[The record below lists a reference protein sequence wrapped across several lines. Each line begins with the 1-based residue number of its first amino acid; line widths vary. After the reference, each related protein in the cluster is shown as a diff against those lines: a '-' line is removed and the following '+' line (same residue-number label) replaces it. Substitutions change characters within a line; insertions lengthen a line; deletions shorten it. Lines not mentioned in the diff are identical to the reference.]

1 MHDALEPQSNTPK
14 KEKRKRL
21 QGSCDSCRKR
31 KSASCF
37 CSMSVDS
44 IAINFDHLY
53 QPNVGDSA
61 EMRDN
66 RCTNCIT
73 SRIECTHVRG
83 KACPVEISRT
93 PYTNSPM
100 TAQEYVAAILS
111 TTTVYVPSH
120 DPEVSH
126 RILVVVAQ
134 YARILEEKVAVLQ
147 VQISAPTITSQ
158 NASMP
163 TADSG
168 DNLEATRTSGD
179 AQNDAYNHVP
189 MRDIS
194 TNLTTSNAEND
205 RFHGL
210 SSSVQLIKTAIHHMN
225 GNTSYVVGVRRPEFW
240 STQPWEK
247 LTIEVENYIFPED
260 DLLDALITIYFEQI
274 NPILGILHFPSFNQS
289 ISDGLHLRH
298 SEFAALVLAVCS
310 LASRHSDDPRVFM
323 DDSSSTHS
331 CGWKWFRQ
339 IRPFGSTFL
348 PEPSLY
354 RLQLVCL
361 SAMYTNG
368 ISIPEESWMLAGLG
382 LRLAH
387 AAGAHH
393 PDRYRNMEPLT
404 AELHRRVFWV
414 LVISDTLMSSFNGR
428 PAITNPDEFEIKLPV
443 SGDAEY
449 WGIPNAVQ
457 SNGKPSLG
465 AFTPVYLQLFLILA
479 RIQRA
484 VTVDNVTE
492 RMNSSSLNAWL
503 DTVPDHRKAQ
513 ILDAIILLISELVR
527 WDPHQQNQIFLD
539 QSAALYST
547 YYHAQILMHRPF
559 IPTPN
564 EESLRNT
571 HFPSLAI
578 CANAARAC
586 GHVLDVQARRGRG
599 PLHYPALIV
608 MKLSEITFHTHI
620 GQVALFDS
628 AVVLLFNVWAV
639 SGGRKAQ
646 TPDHLS
652 RATADAEKCVRV
664 LRLYERR
671 WRIAGRQ
678 CDIINA
684 MLKHASDVQRRVKE
698 TTFTSL
704 DVPDGIP
711 DSSEESVFAS
721 SSSVAHQLLVSHDPI
736 QEMDHLFAL
745 PLLTEELGRLPIYNS
760 FHYEP
765 TFQPDELYHQA
776 QPHYEQGPVGS
787 ELFYGL
793 DPALASMF
801 SAGPAGVEDIEMPF
815 EMPYHYG
822 WHEWSTY
829 FTNIDQAN

>member
-1 MHDALEPQSNTPK
+1 MHSEPEPQSRLPQ

-21 QGSCDSCRKR
+21 QGSCDNCRKR
-31 KSASCF
+31 KIRC
-37 CSMSVDS
+37 
-44 IAINFDHLY
+44 
-53 QPNVGDSA
+53 DSA
-61 EMRDN
+61 EQRDN
-66 RCTNCIT
+66 ICTNCIT
-73 SRIECTHVRG
+73 ARIECTHTRG
-83 KACPVEISRT
+83 KPVELSRM
-93 PYTNSPM
+93 PYIDSPK
-100 TAQEYVAAILS
+100 TGQEYVVAILS
-111 TTTVYVPSH
+111 KSTVFIPPH

-126 RILVVVAQ
+126 QILLVVAQ
-134 YARILEEKVAVLQ
+134 YARGLEEKIAVLETL
-147 VQISAPTITSQ
+147 PITPAQ
-158 NASMP
+158 NAPEDSHFP
-163 TADSG
+163 ILADELT
-168 DNLEATRTSGD
+168 DNSQAPRDGPVI
-179 AQNDAYNHVP
+179 DAYDHVP
-189 MRDIS
+189 MRDTS
-194 TNLTTSNAEND
+194 TNLVMSKPEND

-247 LTIEVENYIFPED
+247 LTVEAENYIFPEH
-260 DLLDALITIYFEQI
+260 DLLDSLIRIYFEQI
-274 NPILGILHFPSFNQS
+274 NPILGILHPPSFNRS
-289 ISDGLHLRH
+289 ISDGLHLRNPDF
-298 SEFAALVLAVCS
+298 SALVLAVCS

-323 DDSSSTHS
+323 DHSSSTYS

-339 IRPFGSTFL
+339 IRPFSATFL

-368 ISIPEESWMLAGLG
+368 ISIPEESWMLTGLG

-393 PDRYRNMEPLT
+393 RDRYRNMEPLT
-404 AELHRRVFWV
+404 AELYRRVFWV
-414 LVISDTLMSSFNGR
+414 LVIADTLMSSFNGR
-428 PAITNPDEFEIKLPV
+428 PTITNPDEFEIDLPV
-443 SGDAEY
+443 ADDAEY
-449 WGIPNAVQ
+449 WGIPNALQ
-457 SNGKPSLG
+457 PNGKPSSG

-484 VTVDNVTE
+484 VYPVNGQRCPEEAIIELD
-492 RMNSSSLNAWL
+492 SSLNAWL
-503 DTVPDHRKAQ
+503 DAVPEH
-513 ILDAIILLISELVR
+513 LR

-564 EESLRNT
+564 KESSGNT

-608 MKLSEITFHTHI
+608 
-620 GQVALFDS
+620 ALFDS

-639 SGGRKAQ
+639 SSGQKAQ
-646 TPDHLS
+646 TLDHLT
-652 RATADAEKCVRV
+652 RATTDAEKCVRV

-671 WRIAGRQ
+671 WRVAGRQ

-684 MLKHASDVQRRVKE
+684 MLKHASDVQSSRRAQE
-698 TTFTSL
+698 TAFASL
-704 DVPDGIP
+704 DVPDEMP
-711 DSSEESVFAS
+711 SSLGESVFAS
-721 SSSVAHQLLVSHDPI
+721 SSAVAPQVLASHGPI
-736 QEMDHLFAL
+736 QEMEQLFAL
-745 PLLTEELGRLPIYNS
+745 PLLTEELGRLPIYDS

-765 TFQPDELYHQA
+765 TFQPDELYNRPQSHF
-776 QPHYEQGPVGS
+776 EQGPAGS

-801 SAGPAGVEDIEMPF
+801 SPGAAGGEDIEMPF
-815 EMPYHYG
+815 EMSYGYG
-822 WHEWSTY
+822 WQEWSVY
-829 FTNIDQAN
+829 LANVNQVN